1 MPATTNDVRQ
11 LLLETNQE
19 YRRLAEEHL
28 RCESLLDSLVTQTY
42 WKQEDL
48 EQEVL
53 LKKIKLRI
61 KDQMEMLVIS
71 QYRNLPH

>member
-28 RCESLLDSLVTQTY
+28 RCESLLEKLITQTY

-48 EQEVL
+48 EQEVV
-53 LKKIKLRI
+53 LKKTKLRL
-61 KDQMEMLVIS
+61 KDQMEMLVVT

>member
-11 LLLETNQE
+11 ALLETNPE

-28 RCESLLDSLVTQTY
+28 RCESMLAQLTTQTY

-53 LKKIKLRI
+53 LKKTKLRL
-61 KDQMEMLVIS
+61 KDQMELLVIT

>member
-28 RCESLLDSLVTQTY
+28 RCESLLEKLTTQTY

-53 LKKIKLRI
+53 LKKTKLRL
-61 KDQMEMLVIS
+61 KDQMELLVIT
-71 QYRNLPH
+71 QYRSLPH

>member
-28 RCESLLDSLVTQTY
+28 RCESLLNNLVTQTY

-48 EQEVL
+48 EQEIL
-53 LKKIKLRI
+53 LKKTKLRI
-61 KDQMEMLVIS
+61 KDQMEMLVFT
-71 QYRNLPH
+71 QCRNLPH

>member
-1 MPATTNDVRQ
+1 MPATTHDIRQ

-28 RCESLLDSLVTQTY
+28 RCESLLENLVTQTY

-48 EQEVL
+48 EQEVF
-53 LKKIKLRI
+53 LKKTKLRL
-61 KDQMEMLVIS
+61 KDQMEFLVVR

>member
-1 MPATTNDVRQ
+1 MPATTNDIRQ

-28 RCESLLDSLVTQTY
+28 RCESQLEQLVTQTY

-53 LKKIKLRI
+53 LKKTKLRL
-61 KDQMEMLVIS
+61 KDMMEMIVIT
-71 QYRNLPH
+71 QYRSFTH